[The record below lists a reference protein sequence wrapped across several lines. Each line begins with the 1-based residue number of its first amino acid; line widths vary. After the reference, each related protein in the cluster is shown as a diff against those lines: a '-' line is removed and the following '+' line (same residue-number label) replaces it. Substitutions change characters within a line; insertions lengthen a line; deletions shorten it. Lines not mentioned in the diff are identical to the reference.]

1 MAKQHERAV
10 VAAVADVAAAVAAT
24 GTMCLSP
31 RMLNGPLF
39 EGEACEQIDE
49 SCR

>member
-10 VAAVADVAAAVAAT
+10 VAAVADVAVAAT